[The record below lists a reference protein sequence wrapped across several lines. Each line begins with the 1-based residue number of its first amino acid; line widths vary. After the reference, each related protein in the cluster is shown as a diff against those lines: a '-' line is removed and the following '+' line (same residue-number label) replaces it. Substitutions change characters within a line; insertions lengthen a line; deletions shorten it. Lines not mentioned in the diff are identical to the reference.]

1 MGRRAGG
8 RVDGERRGGGAA
20 RGGRGGRP
28 CACRS
33 RAGRVRVPVDDGR
46 VDEPRDVLRA
56 GRGVRLAAGRR
67 GRADGDGGDDHAR
80 YADWA
85 REGGGGRGHAATLD
99 AVGWR
104 AGGRA
109 DGERRRGGAARGG
122 RGGRPRAGRPRAG
135 RVRVPVDDG
144 RVDEPRDVLRAG
156 RGVRPAAGRHGR
168 ADGDGVARHARH
180 ADRALQGAARLGPG
194 RGLGGLPP
202 LDAVGRR
209 GVGDAHG
216 ERGGG
221 AGARDLR
228 GGRSSDGQPRAGR
241 VRVPVD
247 GGRRRLPRDL
257 LRARGRL
264 RAAAAHGRG
273 GDDHGLHGDLRLRRA
288 REARGRVRR
297 HNQRPALHG
306 GRLRLHRLLER
317 GADGRGD
324 DGVWHVGIRLRK
336 REPGFRGRRLPR
348 GGRLRDGDAGRG
360 REPVR
365 PGRPLRAPGSRCADP
380 RGLRGCLRWR
390 GTFDLGRTAV
400 ESGARG
406 GRRGGH
412 VLARPVV
419 RAVRAGEPGLHER
432 RLDERVVSYCVA
444 ELRAVHDERAPGDPP
459 APRDAHLGHE
469 TRLRIRRP
477 ATCVPTFYKK
487 RSRLRGGRGHRRL
500 ELGDGDGGRRGRSRE
515 HVRLRRAGGDGSREL
530 RDYGRHGQDR
540 GCRCDAGDAGRADRS
555 RLARPDGSVRAVF
568 GVRLCRRIRWRGAYD

>member
-1 MGRRAGG
+1 MGR
-8 RVDGERRGGGAA
+8 
-20 RGGRGGRP
+20 
-28 CACRS
+28 
-33 RAGRVRVPVDDGR
+33 
-46 VDEPRDVLRA
+46 
-56 GRGVRLAAGRR
+56 
-67 GRADGDGGDDHAR
+67 
-80 YADWA
+80 
-85 REGGGGRGHAATLD
+85 
-99 AVGWR
+99 R

-109 DGERRRGGAARGG
+109 DGERCGGGAAWGG
-122 RGGRPRAGRPRAG
+122 RGSRPCTGRPRAG

-144 RVDEPRDVLRAG
+144 RVDEPCDVLRAG
-156 RGVRPAAGRHGR
+156 RRIRPAAGRRGR

-180 ADRALQGAARLGPG
+180 ADRAREGGGGRGGAAALDAVGRRAGGRADGERCGGGAAWCRRGGRPHAGQPRAGRVCVQLDNGRVDEPRDVLRAGWRIHSAAGRRGRADGDGGPRRARHADWPLQGAARLGPG

-306 GRLRLHRLLER
+306 GRLRLHRQFER
-317 GADGRGD
+317 GADGRRD
-324 DGVWHVGIRLRK
+324 DGVRHVGIRFRE
-336 REPGFRGRRLPR
+336 REPRFRGRRLPR

-365 PGRPLRAPGSRCADP
+365 PGRPLRALGAWGAGP

-390 GTFDLGRTAV
+390 WAFDLDCAAA

-412 VLARPVV
+412 VLARPVA

-432 RLDERVVSYCVA
+432 RLDERVVSYCIA
-444 ELRAVHDERAPGDPP
+444 ELRGVHDERAPGDPT
-459 APRDAHLGHE
+459 APRYADIGHE
-469 TRLRIRRP
+469 TRLRVRRP
-477 ATCVPTFYKK
+477 A
-487 RSRLRGGRGHRRL
+487 
-500 ELGDGDGGRRGRSRE
+500 
-515 HVRLRRAGGDGSREL
+515 
-530 RDYGRHGQDR
+530 
-540 GCRCDAGDAGRADRS
+540 
-555 RLARPDGSVRAVF
+555 ARIPGFRQK
-568 GVRLCRRIRWRGAYD
+568 